1 MIEIMRQYCAEEKH
15 NVMVVQMPAN
25 VILLAAQ
32 RPGITDPLAIEHNV
46 SHKCIIPIRGKPLI
60 MHVLETLAHHPAVA
74 DIGISIEREG
84 FAALAP
90 IIATLD
96 GTGKRIY
103 CIPSEPSITD
113 SVIAAMD
120 ELGDSPTMITTADNA
135 LLTPV
140 AIQAMADALLSD
152 ADVAVA
158 LTTKPAVLSTHP
170 EGQNRFYTFSDNHYS
185 NCNLYGLSG
194 SHALAAAEI
203 FRGGGQFAKKMGRI
217 VESFGVLNLLLL
229 RSGMVS
235 LDAAMRRIS
244 KRIGLRVKP
253 VVLEEGRNAID
264 VDNGRTYRVVAKLL
278 EQDARQVG

>member
-1 MIEIMRQYCAEEKH
+1 
-15 NVMVVQMPAN
+15 MPAN

-32 RPGITDPLAIEHNV
+32 RPGITDPLAVAHNV
-46 SHKCIIPIRGKPLI
+46 SHKCIIPICGKPLI
-60 MHVLETLAHHPAVA
+60 MHVLETLVRHPAVA

-90 IIATLD
+90 IIEALGD
-96 GTGKRIY
+96 SGKQIR

-113 SVIAAMD
+113 SVIAAMA
-120 ELGDSPTMITTADNA
+120 EMGDSPTMITTADNA
-135 LLTPV
+135 LLTAA
-140 AIQAMADALLSD
+140 AIQEMADALLSD
-152 ADVAVA
+152 ADVAVG

-170 EGQNRFYTFSDNHYS
+170 EGQSRFYTFSDNHYS

-194 SHALAAAEI
+194 AHALAAAEI

-235 LDAAMRRIS
+235 LDGAMRRIS
-244 KRIGLRVKP
+244 RRIGLRIKP
-253 VVLEEGRNAID
+253 VVLDEGRNAID
-264 VDNGRTYRVVAKLL
+264 VDNERTYQVVAHVLN
-278 EQDARQVG
+278 QDAKQAG